1 MKRAGKWA
9 GNIIL
14 GLVLCAVLFA
24 FLIPTVFS
32 GSLAIVRS
40 SSMEPAMRAGALA
53 VMLPVDVGNVKVGD
67 IIVFNPPWDSDPDV
81 TVSHRVIGVY
91 YYEDIFLG
99 DEAIYFDTKGD
110 ATEDPDPQ
118 YVPAQSLHGRVL
130 FSIPYLGYAA
140 NAIVGYVRTWLGFV
154 TLVCIPMVILV
165 WSAIRDV
172 SRSQNVRS
180 KRLNKRLERQR
191 RWRRRR
197 RFST

>member
-1 MKRAGKWA
+1 MKRVGKLA

-14 GLVLCAVLFA
+14 GLVVCFALFAVL
-24 FLIPTVFS
+24 IPSVFS

-53 VMLPVDVGNVKVGD
+53 VMLPVDAEDVKVGD

-91 YYEDIFLG
+91 DDGQLR
-99 DEAIYFDTKGD
+99 FDTKGD
-110 ATEDPDPQ
+110 ALEQSDPY
-118 YVPAQSLHGRVL
+118 YVPAASVHGKML

-140 NAIVGYVRTWLGFV
+140 NYAIGYVRTWLGLV
-154 TLVCIPMVILV
+154 TLVCIPLVILIAG
-165 WSAIRDV
+165 AIRDV
-172 SRSQNVRS
+172 SRSQNVRL

-191 RWRRRR
+191 RWKRRR

>member
-24 FLIPTVFS
+24 FLIPTAFS

-40 SSMEPAMRAGALA
+40 SSMEPAMPAGSLA
-53 VMLPVDVGNVKVGD
+53 VMLPVDAKDVKVGD
-67 IIVFNPPWDSDPDV
+67 IIAFDPPWDPNPDV

-91 YYEDIFLG
+91 YDEDIL
-99 DEAIYFDTKGD
+99 FDTKGD
-110 ATEDPDPQ
+110 ATEDSDP
-118 YVPAQSLHGRVL
+118 YYIPALNVHGRVA

-140 NAIVGYVRTWLGFV
+140 SSVIGYVRTWLGFV
-154 TLVCIPMVILV
+154 TLVCIPVVILV
-165 WSAIRDV
+165 GSAIRDV
-172 SRSQNVRS
+172 SRSQNVRL

-191 RWRRRR
+191 RWKRRRG
-197 RFST
+197 F

>member
-24 FLIPTVFS
+24 FLVPTAFS

-53 VMLPVDVGNVKVGD
+53 VMLPIDAEDVKVGD
-67 IIVFNPPWDSDPDV
+67 IITFDPPWDPNPEV
-81 TVSHRVIGVY
+81 IVSHRVVGVY
-91 YYEDIFLG
+91 YNEDIT
-99 DEAIYFDTKGD
+99 FDTKGD
-110 ATEDPDPQ
+110 ATEESDP
-118 YVPAQSLHGRVL
+118 YWVPADSVQGRVV

-140 NAIVGYVRTWLGFV
+140 NSIVGYVRTWLGFV
-154 TLVCIPMVILV
+154 TLVCVPLAILV
-165 WSAIRDV
+165 WSAVRDV
-172 SRSQNVRS
+172 NRSQDVRL

-191 RWRRRR
+191 RWKRRR

>member
-14 GLVLCAVLFA
+14 GLVVCFALFAVL
-24 FLIPTVFS
+24 IPSVFS

-53 VMLPVDVGNVKVGD
+53 VMLPVDAADVKVGD
-67 IIVFNPPWDSDPDV
+67 IIAFDPPWDSGSDV
-81 TVSHRVIGVY
+81 TVSHRVIGVL
-91 YYEDIFLG
+91 DNGQLR
-99 DEAIYFDTKGD
+99 FDTKGD
-110 ATEDPDPQ
+110 ALEGSDPY
-118 YVPAQSLHGRVL
+118 YVPAESVQGKVL

-140 NAIVGYVRTWLGFV
+140 NSALGYVRTWLGLV
-154 TLVCIPMVILV
+154 TLVCVPLVILIV
-165 WSAIRDV
+165 SAIRDV
-172 SRSQNVRS
+172 SRSQNVRL

-191 RWRRRR
+191 RWKRRR

>member
-24 FLIPTVFS
+24 FLIPTAFS

-53 VMLPVDVGNVKVGD
+53 VMLPVDAGDVKVGD
-67 IIVFNPPWDSDPDV
+67 IIAFDPPWDPDPDV

-91 YYEDIFLG
+91 HNEDIF
-99 DEAIYFDTKGD
+99 FDTKGD
-110 ATEDPDPQ
+110 ATEDSDPQ
-118 YVPAQSLHGRVL
+118 YVPAQSVHGKVL

-140 NAIVGYVRTWLGFV
+140 NSIIGYVRTWLGFV
-154 TLVCIPMVILV
+154 TLVCIPMVILIGG
-165 WSAIRDV
+165 AIRDV
-172 SRSQNVRS
+172 NRSQNVRL
-180 KRLNKRLERQR
+180 KRLNRRLERQR
-191 RWRRRR
+191 RWKRRRV
-197 RFST
+197 FST

>member
-14 GLVLCAVLFA
+14 GLLLCAVLFA
-24 FLIPTVFS
+24 FLVPTAFS

-40 SSMEPAMRAGALA
+40 SSMERAMRAGALA
-53 VMLPVDVGNVKVGD
+53 VMLPVDTKDVKVGD
-67 IIVFNPPWDSDPDV
+67 IIAFDPPWDSNPDV

-91 YYEDIFLG
+91 YY
-99 DEAIYFDTKGD
+99 DEQTLFDTKGD
-110 ATEDPDPQ
+110 ATEDSDPE
-118 YVPAQSLHGRVL
+118 YVPARSVHGRVV

-165 WSAIRDV
+165 GNAIRDV
-172 SRSQNVRS
+172 SRSQNVRLR
-180 KRLNKRLERQR
+180 RLNRRLERQR
-191 RWRRRR
+191 RWKRRRG
-197 RFST
+197 FST

>member
-9 GNIIL
+9 GSIIL
-14 GLVLCAVLFA
+14 GLVLCAILFA
-24 FLIPTVFS
+24 FLIPTTFS

-53 VMLPVDVGNVKVGD
+53 VMLPVEAAEVKVGD
-67 IIVFNPPWDSDPDV
+67 IIAFDPPWDPDPDV

-91 YYEDIFLG
+91 HDDGI
-99 DEAIYFDTKGD
+99 IFDTKGD
-110 ATEDPDPQ
+110 AVEDSDPY
-118 YVPAQSLHGRVL
+118 YVPARNLHGRVA

-140 NAIVGYVRTWLGFV
+140 SYAVRYVRTWVGFV
-154 TLVCIPMVILV
+154 TLVCIPLAILIGG
-165 WSAIRDV
+165 AIREV
-172 SRSQNVRS
+172 SRSQNVRL

-191 RWRRRR
+191 RWKRRR

>member
-14 GLVLCAVLFA
+14 GLVVCFALFAVL
-24 FLIPTVFS
+24 IPSVFS

-53 VMLPVDVGNVKVGD
+53 VMLPIDAADVKVGD
-67 IIVFNPPWDSDPDV
+67 IIAFDPPWDSGSDV
-81 TVSHRVIGVY
+81 TVSHRVIGVL
-91 YYEDIFLG
+91 DNGQLR
-99 DEAIYFDTKGD
+99 FDTKGD
-110 ATEDPDPQ
+110 ALEGSDPY
-118 YVPAQSLHGRVL
+118 YVPGESVQGKVL

-140 NAIVGYVRTWLGFV
+140 NSALGYVRTWLGLV
-154 TLVCIPMVILV
+154 TLVCIPLVILIV
-165 WSAIRDV
+165 SAIRDV
-172 SRSQNVRS
+172 SRSQNVRL

-191 RWRRRR
+191 RWKRRR

>member
-14 GLVLCAVLFA
+14 GLVVCFALFAVL
-24 FLIPTVFS
+24 IPSVFS

-53 VMLPVDVGNVKVGD
+53 VMLPIDGGDVKVGD
-67 IIVFNPPWDSDPDV
+67 IIAFDPPWDSGSDV
-81 TVSHRVIGVY
+81 TVSHRVIGVL
-91 YYEDIFLG
+91 DNGQLR
-99 DEAIYFDTKGD
+99 FDTKGD
-110 ATEDPDPQ
+110 ALEGSDPY
-118 YVPAQSLHGRVL
+118 YVPAESVQGKVL

-140 NAIVGYVRTWLGFV
+140 NSALGYVRTWLGLV
-154 TLVCIPMVILV
+154 TLVCVPLVILIV
-165 WSAIRDV
+165 SAIRDV
-172 SRSQNVRS
+172 SRSQNVRL

-191 RWRRRR
+191 RWKRRR